1 MGIAGSI
8 VTIVLLW
15 WLAFF
20 TLLPVGVKSQL
31 ENGNVEPGTVP
42 SAPVTPHLLY
52 KALGALAIALVLW
65 GALFGIIEYRVITF
79 EDFVG
84 RK

>member
-1 MGIAGSI
+1 MGVAGSL
-8 VTIVLLW
+8 VTIILLW

-31 ENGNVEPGTVP
+31 ESGNIEPGTVP
-42 SAPVTPHLLY
+42 SAPTKPNLLF

-65 GALFGIIEYRVITF
+65 GALFAAIEYRVITF